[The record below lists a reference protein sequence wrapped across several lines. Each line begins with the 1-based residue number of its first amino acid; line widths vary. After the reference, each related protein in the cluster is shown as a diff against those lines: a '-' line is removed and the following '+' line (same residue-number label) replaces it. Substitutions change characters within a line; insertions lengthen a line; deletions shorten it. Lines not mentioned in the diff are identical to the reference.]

1 MTQRMICMLK
11 SVLTLSLLALIAH
24 AQAETQAHTG
34 ELLFK
39 LKSPID
45 PSVFSSFGI
54 APTRTILP
62 VHTLSPRLGE
72 DVLKLR
78 ESMLRSKA
86 FEYVVFNT
94 VETEP
99 EEGEEAQNI
108 DLSNQWHHDVIQS
121 SNAWSYQAG
130 SDDVVVAVCD
140 SGIQATHE
148 DLAGRVLPGWNLV
161 GNNDDSS
168 TSTNHGTHV
177 AGLIGATLNDIGVA
191 GVAPRVKL
199 LPLRISDTKGST
211 TMKRITD
218 CIMLAADRGAKVINV
233 SFTGVNSEAVEA
245 AGKYARSK
253 GSVLVY
259 SAGNHGRFRDS
270 SSYPV
275 FENVIAVGGTN
286 RRDRRWTWRKFL
298 RSGGS
303 NYGPFVD
310 ISAPGLELTST
321 AVYDVNNPD
330 ATKYRT
336 GSGTSYSA
344 PIVSGVAA
352 LIYSVN
358 PRFTPQDVEDILLE
372 SADDIGVSGLGAG
385 RVNALKA
392 VRLAIQRAQ

>member
-1 MTQRMICMLK
+1 
-11 SVLTLSLLALIAH
+11 LALVAH
-24 AQAETQAHTG
+24 AQSSTQHTCEILYKVKEG
-34 ELLFK
+34 ASVDQALLT
-39 LKSPID
+39 
-45 PSVFSSFGI
+45 SFGI
-54 APTRTILP
+54 TPTRSWLP
-62 VHTLSPRLGE
+62 VQLLRPALGV
-72 DVLKLR
+72 DPVKLR
-78 ESMLRSKA
+78 QSMLRSKA
-86 FEYVVFNT
+86 FEFVVFNT

-99 EEGEEAQNI
+99 EEGEEASNV
-108 DLSNQWHHDVIQS
+108 DPTNQWHHDAIQS
-121 SNAWSYQAG
+121 SDAWSYQAG
-130 SDDVVVAVCD
+130 SQDVVVAVCD

-148 DLAGRVLPGWNLV
+148 DLVGRVLPGWNLV
-161 GNNDDSS
+161 SNNNDSS

-177 AGLIGATLNDIGVA
+177 AGLIGATLNDVGVA
-191 GVAPRVKL
+191 GVAPNVKL
-199 LPLRISDTKGST
+199 LPLRISDAKGST

-218 CIMLAADRGAKVINV
+218 CIMLAADRGSKVINV
-233 SFTGVNSEAVEA
+233 SFTGVDSAAVEA

-253 GSVLVY
+253 GAILVY
-259 SAGNHGRFRDS
+259 SAGNHGKYRAP

-275 FENVIAVGGTN
+275 FENVLAVGGTN
-286 RRDRRWTWRKFL
+286 RADKRWTWRKFL

-310 ISAPGLELTST
+310 ISAPGLDLTST
-321 AVYDVNNPD
+321 AVYDTENPD
-330 ATKYRT
+330 AIKYRT

-358 PRFTPQDVEDILLE
+358 PRFTPQDVENILLE